1 MVGAVLITGIL
12 IYFFFWSRKVRKEQ
26 KKEWELLGIED
37 EREEIE
43 GLITYVFTQKKR
55 FSPQYWYIETQ
66 ANIYDEKAKQTIK
79 VIWKKPFTDHLHV
92 PHLSKNQM
100 ILVKGNRRQDVFYAN
115 YIQLLDKEIS

>member
-26 KKEWELLGIED
+26 KEEWELLGIED
-37 EREEIE
+37 EHEEIE

-66 ANIYDEKAKQTIK
+66 ANIYDEKAKQIIK
-79 VIWKKPFTDHLHV
+79 VIWKKPFTDHLLV
-92 PHLSKNQM
+92 PHLSKNQI